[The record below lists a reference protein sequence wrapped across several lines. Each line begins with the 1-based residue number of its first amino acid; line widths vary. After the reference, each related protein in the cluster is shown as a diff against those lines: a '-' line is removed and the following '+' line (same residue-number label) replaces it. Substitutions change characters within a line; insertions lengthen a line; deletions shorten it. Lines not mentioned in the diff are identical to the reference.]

1 MRRLT
6 KYLKYALPVLVVLF
20 GLAIDLIYQS
30 LYGPRPILFLR
41 VDVGTLFLLFGIL
54 GGGILGW
61 SLVIWAIAGQH
72 GEEAVQQERYAAAE
86 SHWRFIRRLDH
97 EIKNPLTAIR
107 AGLANI
113 SSTDNADQVQSV
125 NAQVDRL
132 ARLSADL
139 RKLVD
144 LESQPLERESVNLGE
159 LLGELVQQEGESAN
173 PSMRQVHLTVP
184 RAPWPLSPVPGDRDL
199 LFLTI
204 HNLVDNALKYSRTG
218 DTIELRAFEDGASVV
233 VEVADTGAGIP
244 EEELPQLWDELYRG
258 KAARG
263 LPGSGLGLALVR
275 AIVQR
280 HGGVV
285 GVRSREGQG
294 TVFTMRLPLRS
305 QIVS

>member
-199 LFLTI
+199 LFLAI

>member
-1 MRRLT
+1 MRFLT
-6 KYLKYALPVLVVLF
+6 RFLKYALPVLVVVF
-20 GLAIDLIYQS
+20 GLVLDLIYQS
-30 LYGPRPILFLR
+30 LYGPRPVLFLR
-41 VDVGTLFLLFGIL
+41 ADVGTLFLLFGIF
-54 GGGILGW
+54 GGAVLAW
-61 SLVIWAIAGQH
+61 SLVVWAIAGQH
-72 GEEAVQQERYAAAE
+72 GEEAVQQERYAATE

-107 AGLANI
+107 ASLANI
-113 SSTDNADQVQSV
+113 SNPENENQVRGV

-139 RKLVD
+139 RKLAD

-159 LLGELVQQEGESAN
+159 LLGELVQEEGESAN

-199 LFLTI
+199 LFLAI

-294 TVFTMRLPLRS
+294 TVFTMRLPLR
-305 QIVS
+305 

>member
-1 MRRLT
+1 MRFLSRF
-6 KYLKYALPVLVVLF
+6 LKYALPVLVVLF
-20 GLAIDLIYQS
+20 GLVIDLIYQS
-30 LYGPRPILFLR
+30 LYGPRPVLFMR
-41 VDVGTLFLLFGIL
+41 VDIGTLFLLFGIF
-54 GGGILGW
+54 GGAVLAW
-61 SLVIWAIAGQH
+61 SLVVWAIAGQH

-107 AGLANI
+107 ASLANI
-113 SSTDNADQVQSV
+113 SSPENASQVQSV
-125 NAQVDRL
+125 NTQVDRL

-139 RKLVD
+139 RKLAD

-159 LLGELVQQEGESAN
+159 LLGELVQQEGENPN

-199 LFLTI
+199 LFLAI

-305 QIVS
+305 PLAP